1 MPELPLLIAL
11 TAFFGCAAPT
21 TDSAPDDASNTD
33 LLDDD
38 NDGITNG
45 DEATLGTDPN
55 DPDTDGD
62 GYTDLEEVEG
72 HTDPTDITDHPYT
85 GGWSI
90 AACRDTVQGTGNEE
104 GDIALDFTLTDQF
117 GDNVRLHSFCDRAVL
132 LVGAAFW

>member
-1 MPELPLLIAL
+1 MRGVFTLITL
-11 TAFFGCAAPT
+11 SVFVGCTTPT
-21 TDSAPDDASNTD
+21 DGKDADGTPDTD

-55 DPDTDGD
+55 NADSDDD

-72 HTDPTDITDHPYT
+72 NTDPNDAADHPYT

-90 AACRDTVQGTGNEE
+90 AACRNTIQSTGNFEDE
-104 GDIALDFTLTDQF
+104 IAEDFALMDQF
-117 GDNVRLHSFCDRAVL
+117 GEDVRLHSFCDRAVL